1 MKVQKLNRRQ
11 ARWALYL
18 SRFNF
23 TLKHVPEIKMK
34 KADRL
39 SRGPDW
45 KVEAENDNNNQI
57 FIKDHWIHSLSE
69 VVIEE
74 LKVDILEKMK
84 IAGSKDKKVVRVVEE
99 MKKAEVMVLRGEE
112 WQIEKDLVLKE
123 KKIYVP
129 KNEELRAET
138 IQLHHDKLVAGH
150 GGRWKT
156 TELVMRDH

>member
-23 TLKHVPEIKMK
+23 TLKHVQEIK
-34 KADRL
+34 
-39 SRGPDW
+39 
-45 KVEAENDNNNQI
+45 
-57 FIKDHWIHSLSE
+57 
-69 VVIEE
+69 
-74 LKVDILEKMK
+74 
-84 IAGSKDKKVVRVVEE
+84 

-156 TELVMRDH
+156 T

>member
-1 MKVQKLNRRQ
+1 MF
-11 ARWALYL
+11 ARA
-18 SRFNF
+18 
-23 TLKHVPEIKMK
+23 
-34 KADRL
+34 
-39 SRGPDW
+39 
-45 KVEAENDNNNQI
+45 
-57 FIKDHWIHSLSE
+57 SE

-84 IAGSKDKKVVRVVEE
+84 IARSKDKKVVRVVEE

-156 TELVMRDH
+156 T